1 MKQVRNFLSRFG
13 ADSPVIWGCIVAAV
27 LLPFLLGAGP
37 ANAQSGN
44 VYGIVGAQRIQSVT
58 PGVVV
63 AMREVL
69 VEAKTADR
77 IFGGT
82 TGGLLG
88 GAAMRHIAR
97 HSNGGDRAA
106 LAMLGAA
113 LGAYGGNAIAERV
126 AVTQAY
132 ELIVETQDVRGRAK
146 HIAVVQPAPA
156 PVVGVGSPVF
166 VLSEGGRYRVIPNH
180 SMAVDMTTPPGCN
193 CDHDGT
199 LFQN

>member
-1 MKQVRNFLSRFG
+1 MKQVRLFFSRLG
-13 ADSPVIWGCIVAAV
+13 ADTPVIWGCIVAAV
-27 LLPFLLGAGP
+27 LLPFLLSVGP

-44 VYGIVGAQRIQSVT
+44 LYGTFSAQRIQSVT

-69 VEAKTADR
+69 VEAKTVDR
-77 IFGGT
+77 VFGGT

-88 GAAMRHIAR
+88 SAAMRHIAR
-97 HSNGGDRAA
+97 NSQGSDRAA
-106 LAMLGAA
+106 LTMLGAA

-126 AVTQAY
+126 AVTQAL
-132 ELIVETQDVRGRAK
+132 ELIVETQDGRGRVR

-180 SMAVDMTTPPGCN
+180 SMVVNLPAPAGCN
-193 CDHDGT
+193 CNEDGT
-199 LFQN
+199 SFQN